1 MNPGVGQYRNTN
13 DICIFVEVIEDWN
26 KPTSLSHHLLAL
38 LILCQLDKMNPKQ
51 NHSECIPSTFTFVKR
66 NRYFLKLICYV
77 HADRKKKQRNNAFP
91 LRFLVMINN
100 DLICINLETS

>member
-13 DICIFVEVIEDWN
+13 GMCIFVEVIEDWN
-26 KPTSLSHHLLAL
+26 KPTSLSHHLLTL

-51 NHSECIPSTFTFVKR
+51 NHSECISSTFTFVKR

-100 DLICINLETS
+100 DFICINLETS